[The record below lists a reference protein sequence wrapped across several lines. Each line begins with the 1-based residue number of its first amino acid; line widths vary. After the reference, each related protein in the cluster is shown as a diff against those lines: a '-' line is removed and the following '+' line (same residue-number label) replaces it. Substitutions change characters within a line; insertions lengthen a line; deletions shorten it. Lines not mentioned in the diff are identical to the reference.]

1 MTVANRQTS
10 AGTSSSR
17 RSGRT
22 AGKGKGQGQSSTGAR
37 DEQYDVVSVLYH
49 ALKGAETVSRY
60 IDDAREAE
68 DEELVDFLTETK
80 DEYAAR
86 AEKAKRIL
94 ASRLEAGSTEEE
106 EEEEEDEEE
115 EDEEDEDED

>member
-1 MTVANRQTS
+1 MANRQTS
-10 AGTSSSR
+10 SETSRSR
-17 RSGRT
+17 RSGRA
-22 AGKGKGQGQSSTGAR
+22 AGKSKTGASTGAR

-68 DEELVDFLTETK
+68 DEELVEFLTETQ

-94 ASRLEAGSTEEE
+94 ASRLEASSDEEEE
-106 EEEEEDEEE
+106 EEEEEDE
-115 EDEEDEDED
+115 DED